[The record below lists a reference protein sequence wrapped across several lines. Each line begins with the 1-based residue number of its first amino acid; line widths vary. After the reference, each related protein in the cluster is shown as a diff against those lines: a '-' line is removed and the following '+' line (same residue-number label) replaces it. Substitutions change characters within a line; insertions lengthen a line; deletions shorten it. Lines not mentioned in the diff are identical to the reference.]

1 MNRISIKLAILL
13 VVSSILPMLIYGITS
28 VITSRQANFSTVIEG
43 NLSTARRAAEQID
56 QYTSNSIS
64 ILKALSENISKS
76 DLKSWQI
83 ERMFKNYLLE
93 FERFKEISLFDLNGR
108 AVATSRFDS
117 KDASAI
123 SNEARDII
131 LKEGIYKSE
140 VFISEEL
147 LPIMIIS
154 LPIKRLG
161 EIDGYMVARLNLV
174 DIWDLVDGIK
184 IGEEGYA
191 FVISKKGKLLAHG
204 SGNSKPDVLKG
215 VDVSGGTEVVQS
227 VLNNREG
234 QGIYKNS
241 NKIEVLGVSIPI
253 RSLGWGLVIEQ
264 PTGEAFKTAK
274 KLAKKLAI
282 GSFFVLFLMM
292 GIGYFGGRWQIMR
305 PINELIRGIKLISK
319 GDLDAKVSISTGDE
333 FERLGESFNMMA
345 GRLKDLEGEIRANER
360 SVFFGRIAAGLVH
373 DLRHPVKNIENMS
386 RLLTRVF
393 NDEGY
398 RENFKKTVE
407 RELGIINRFLDDLH
421 NLTHPKPLAI
431 IGIGLDGF
439 IDEAIKPFEEEM
451 ARSRIEL
458 KGELSDK
465 DMKISADRFAL
476 ERIFKNLITNAIDAM
491 PEGGILT
498 IRTISCP
505 NNVILEIIDTGI
517 GIEKGRLPFLFT
529 DYQTTKKKGLGLGL
543 PTTKRLMEEMGGS
556 ISADSIKGSGSRF
569 ILAFPHFTAQ

>member
-1 MNRISIKLAILL
+1 MNRVSLKLAILL
-13 VVSSILPMLIYGITS
+13 IASSILPMLIYGITS

-43 NLSTARRAAEQID
+43 NLSTARRAADQID

-93 FERFKEISLFDLNGR
+93 FDRFKEISLFGLDGR
-108 AVATSRFDS
+108 AIATSRFDK
-117 KDASAI
+117 KDVSAEGD
-123 SNEARDII
+123 EARDMI
-131 LKEGIYKSE
+131 LKEGIYRSE

-147 LPIMIIS
+147 LPIMIIG

-191 FVISKKGKLLAHG
+191 FVVSKKGKLLAHG

-215 VDVSGGTEVVQS
+215 IDLSGTVIVQS
-227 VLNNREG
+227 IMDKKEG
-234 QGIYKNS
+234 QGIYKNT

-253 RSLGWGLVIEQ
+253 RPLGWGLVIEQ

-282 GSFFVLFLMM
+282 GSFFVLFLMI
-292 GIGYFGGRWQIMR
+292 GIGYLGGRWQIMR
-305 PINELIRGIKLISK
+305 PINELIRGIRGVSG
-319 GDLDAKVSISTGDE
+319 GDLDTRVAISTGDE
-333 FERLGESFNMMA
+333 FERLGDSFNMMA

-517 GIEKGRLPFLFT
+517 GIERGRLPFLFT

-556 ISADSIKGSGSRF
+556 ISADSIKGRGSRF